1 MAALSPHAM
10 SILGMDGNDRR
21 AADRRDDIVPGV
33 IPPTPET
40 RSARP
45 MRRATSNYN
54 VFQTQCTP
62 ANDLPPSY
70 ATATRHRAASVPS
83 TTGCEQLPQYSSTV
97 NAEAK
102 VQMQIESINP
112 LHGIAETD
120 WRDVYVVVRGTLLS
134 VYRARDV
141 GPGRLLQSYTLQ
153 HAEIGLATDV
163 SHTILTPLTRLAHLI
178 PTAARRKAWSKD
190 SSLFAAVK
198 QSVLRLR
205 VEADQLIFANPS
217 EDLICDLI
225 NAISAG
231 IDISHS
237 LDERSIPRQCTVPR
251 RRRRTQQP
259 RIRNSG
265 DLANP
270 ELVAEQERILR
281 EMFPTFAARRDQ
293 NRAASVT
300 TETQRAGSGQEEL
313 QRTTTNQSVE
323 ERPNEGTQRQ
333 ARDDDDLDLAVMR
346 EDFAAPGTTAPV
358 QAATTST
365 ARPPMSRSATDTSVA
380 SSMSDNMTY
389 STNPENFTTDGK
401 WQPPHMRTAAQA
413 QRYARRCM
421 PVLHADAVRASDILI
436 WHGRRV
442 KINWRMELLEE
453 WELSPPTYRS
463 HGFHKAKKESDQA
476 ADRLERANSTS
487 TNSQAASSDSPR
499 HSRSALGSQAESGD
513 QIQPVENGMANLEL
527 TKINSATKETP
538 APPRTSTTQS
548 PQAEAKRQEVQNGEE
563 IHGVV
568 FCF

>member
-1 MAALSPHAM
+1 
-10 SILGMDGNDRR
+10 
-21 AADRRDDIVPGV
+21 
-33 IPPTPET
+33 
-40 RSARP
+40 
-45 MRRATSNYN
+45 
-54 VFQTQCTP
+54 
-62 ANDLPPSY
+62 
-70 ATATRHRAASVPS
+70 
-83 TTGCEQLPQYSSTV
+83 
-97 NAEAK
+97 
-102 VQMQIESINP
+102 
-112 LHGIAETD
+112 
-120 WRDVYVVVRGTLLS
+120 
-134 VYRARDV
+134 
-141 GPGRLLQSYTLQ
+141 
-153 HAEIGLATDV
+153 
-163 SHTILTPLTRLAHLI
+163 
-178 PTAARRKAWSKD
+178 
-190 SSLFAAVK
+190 VK

-217 EDLICDLI
+217 EDLICELI

-237 LDERSIPRQCTVPR
+237 LDERSIPRQNTVPR

-380 SSMSDNMTY
+380 SSMSDNMMY
-389 STNPENFTTDGK
+389 STNPENFSTDGK

-527 TKINSATKETP
+527 TKVNSATKETQ
-538 APPRTSTTQS
+538 APQRPSTTQS